1 MYRFISLKS
10 LKDVNKAYLARYK
23 KKESFNKKFAE
34 AVDECPEIAG
44 LLPPGTKGIDLL
56 TYDFSRLVDLYYDYN
71 KTLNDLHDDA
81 RVKEINDKFKAIFNY
96 DSHREK
102 IRRFLSDPN
111 NGFEIHNCVYC
122 DLNKVEGYTR
132 ANGNRNFEFHSDH
145 VLDKGSCPLVALS
158 IHNFV
163 PSCPTCNEPPLKG
176 VKPLG
181 KTKAD
186 TLKISPKSSTNKF
199 ESDVKFILNIT
210 NKTIP
215 DLELFKTND
224 GWEID
229 FSYKDGVYQQTVS
242 MFDLK
247 ERYNAEK
254 GYFKALDRAELAGNS
269 DHYPFAQRTVPCIFF
284 MNEGGDAFKYYHT
297 VYDTWENSIFS
308 NYEPIFNII
317 KDFIERY

>member
-1 MYRFISLKS
+1 MYRFISSKS
-10 LKDVNKAYLARYK
+10 LRDVNKAYLALYRNK
-23 KKESFNKKFAE
+23 KSFNKKFSDSVMA
-34 AVDECPEIAG
+34 CPEIAG
-44 LLPPGTKGIDLL
+44 LFSPGTKGMDLL
-56 TYDFSRLVDLYYDYN
+56 TYDFSHLVELYYNYK
-71 KTLNDLHDDA
+71 KTLNDLHNNA

-122 DLNKVEGYTR
+122 DLNKVKGYTR
-132 ANGNRNFEFHSDH
+132 ADGKRNLEFHADH
-145 VLDKGSCPLVALS
+145 VLDKGLCPLVALS

-181 KTKAD
+181 NTKAD
-186 TLKISPKSSTNKF
+186 TLKISPKSATNKF
-199 ESDVKFILNIT
+199 ETEVKFILNIT
-210 NKTIP
+210 DITIP

-229 FSYKDGVYQQTVS
+229 FQYKDNIYMQTVL
-242 MFDLK
+242 MFDLV

-254 GYFKALDRAELAGNS
+254 DYFRTYLHKKRKYDIKLLAETCKCTEEDILEDLFCYKQNKQA
-269 DHYPFAQRTVPCIFF
+269 HIPKEKCRLELLEQV
-284 MNEGGDAFKYYHT
+284 
-297 VYDTWENSIFS
+297 
-308 NYEPIFNII
+308 
-317 KDFIERY
+317 

>member
-1 MYRFISLKS
+1 MYRFISSKS
-10 LKDVNKAYLARYK
+10 LRDVNKAYLALYRNK
-23 KKESFNKKFAE
+23 KSFNKKFSD
-34 AVDECPEIAG
+34 AVMACPEIAG
-44 LLPPGTKGIDLL
+44 LFSPGTKGMDLL
-56 TYDFSRLVDLYYDYN
+56 TYDFSHLVELYYNYK
-71 KTLNDLHDDA
+71 KTLNDLHNNA

-122 DLNKVEGYTR
+122 DLNKVKGYTR
-132 ANGNRNFEFHSDH
+132 ADGKRNLEFHADH
-145 VLDKGSCPLVALS
+145 VLDKGLCPLVALS

-181 KTKAD
+181 NTKAD
-186 TLKISPKSSTNKF
+186 TLKISPKSATNKF
-199 ESDVKFILNIT
+199 ETEVKFILNIT
-210 NKTIP
+210 DITIP

-229 FSYKDGVYQQTVS
+229 FQYKDNIYMQTVL

-254 GYFKALDRAELAGNS
+254 DYFRAYLHKKRKYDIKLLAETCKCTEEDILEDLFCYKQNKQAHIPKEKCRLELLE
-269 DHYPFAQRTVPCIFF
+269 QV
-284 MNEGGDAFKYYHT
+284 
-297 VYDTWENSIFS
+297 
-308 NYEPIFNII
+308 
-317 KDFIERY
+317 

>member
-1 MYRFISLKS
+1 MYRFLSSKS
-10 LKDVNKAYLARYK
+10 LRDVNNAYLALYRNK
-23 KKESFNKKFAE
+23 KSFNKKFSD
-34 AVDECPEIAG
+34 AVMACPEIAG
-44 LLPPGTKGIDLL
+44 LFSLGTKGMDLL
-56 TYDFSRLVDLYYDYN
+56 TYDFSRLVELYYNYK
-71 KTLNDLHDDA
+71 KTLNDLHNNA

-122 DLNKVEGYTR
+122 DLNKVKGYTR
-132 ANGNRNFEFHSDH
+132 ADGKRNLEFHADH
-145 VLDKGSCPLVALS
+145 VLDKGLCPLVALS

-163 PSCPTCNEPPLKG
+163 PSCPTCNESPLKG

-181 KTKAD
+181 NTKAD
-186 TLKISPKSSTNKF
+186 TLKISPKSATNKF
-199 ESDVKFILNIT
+199 ETEVKFILNIT
-210 NKTIP
+210 DITIP

-229 FSYKDGVYQQTVS
+229 FQYKDNIYMQTVL

-254 GYFKALDRAELAGNS
+254 DYFRAYLHKKRKYDIKLLAETCKCTEEDILEDLFCYKQNKQEHIPKEKCRLELLE
-269 DHYPFAQRTVPCIFF
+269 QV
-284 MNEGGDAFKYYHT
+284 
-297 VYDTWENSIFS
+297 
-308 NYEPIFNII
+308 
-317 KDFIERY
+317 

>member
-1 MYRFISLKS
+1 MYRFISSKPIR
-10 LKDVNKAYLARYK
+10 DVNNAYLALYRNK
-23 KKESFNKKFAE
+23 KSFNKKFSD
-34 AVDECPEIAG
+34 AVMACPEIAG
-44 LLPPGTKGIDLL
+44 LFSLGTKGMDLL
-56 TYDFSRLVDLYYDYN
+56 TYDFSRLVELYYNYK
-71 KTLNDLHDDA
+71 KTLNDLHNNA

-122 DLNKVEGYTR
+122 DLNKVKGYTR
-132 ANGNRNFEFHSDH
+132 ADGKRNLEFHADH
-145 VLDKGSCPLVALS
+145 VLDKGLCPLVALS

-163 PSCPTCNEPPLKG
+163 PSCPTCNESPLKG

-181 KTKAD
+181 NTKAD
-186 TLKISPKSSTNKF
+186 TLKISPKSATNKF
-199 ESDVKFILNIT
+199 ETEVKFILNIT
-210 NKTIP
+210 DITIP

-229 FSYKDGVYQQTVS
+229 FQYKDNIYMQTVL

-254 GYFKALDRAELAGNS
+254 DYFRAYLHKKRKYDIKLLAETCKCTEEDILEDLFCYKQNKQEHIPKEKCRLELLE
-269 DHYPFAQRTVPCIFF
+269 QV
-284 MNEGGDAFKYYHT
+284 
-297 VYDTWENSIFS
+297 
-308 NYEPIFNII
+308 
-317 KDFIERY
+317 

>member
-1 MYRFISLKS
+1 MYRFISSKPIR
-10 LKDVNKAYLARYK
+10 DVNNAYLALYRNK
-23 KKESFNKKFAE
+23 KSFNRKFDD
-34 AVDECPEIAG
+34 AVMTCPEIAG
-44 LLPPGTKGIDLL
+44 LFSLGTKGMDLL
-56 TYDFSRLVDLYYDYN
+56 TYDFSRLVELYYNYK
-71 KTLNDLHDDA
+71 KTLNDLHNNA

-122 DLNKVEGYTR
+122 VLNKVEGYTR
-132 ANGNRNFEFHSDH
+132 ADGKRNLEFHADH

-181 KTKAD
+181 NTKAD
-186 TLKISPKSSTNKF
+186 TLKISPKSATNKF
-199 ESDVKFILNIT
+199 ETEVKFILNIT
-210 NKTIP
+210 DITIP

-229 FSYKDGVYQQTVS
+229 FQYKDNIYMQTVL

-254 GYFKALDRAELAGNS
+254 DYFRAYLHKKRKYDIKLLAETCKCTEEDILEDLFCYKQNKQAHIPKEKCRLELLE
-269 DHYPFAQRTVPCIFF
+269 QV
-284 MNEGGDAFKYYHT
+284 
-297 VYDTWENSIFS
+297 
-308 NYEPIFNII
+308 
-317 KDFIERY
+317 

>member
-1 MYRFISLKS
+1 MYRFISSKS
-10 LKDVNKAYLARYK
+10 IKDVNKAYLARYK

-122 DLNKVEGYTR
+122 DLNKVKGYTR
-132 ANGNRNFEFHSDH
+132 RDGERNLEFHADH

-176 VKPLG
+176 VRPLG
-181 KTKAD
+181 NTKAD

-210 NKTIP
+210 DKTIP

-254 GYFKALDRAELAGNS
+254 TYFGEFLHRKKNLDIKE
-269 DHYPFAQRTVPCIFF
+269 YI
-284 MNEGGDAFKYYHT
+284 K
-297 VYDTWENSIFS
+297 NSIYTENEILELMFCYAR
-308 NYEPIFNII
+308 NKQNHTPKE
-317 KDFIERY
+317 KCRLELLEQV

>member
-1 MYRFISLKS
+1 MDINMYRFISSKPIR
-10 LKDVNKAYLARYK
+10 DVNNAYLALYRNK
-23 KKESFNKKFAE
+23 KSFNRKFDD
-34 AVDECPEIAG
+34 AVIMCPEIAG

-56 TYDFSRLVDLYYDYN
+56 TYGFSRLVELFYNYN
-71 KTLNDLHDDA
+71 KALDDLHNEA
-81 RVKEINDKFKAIFNY
+81 RVKEINDLFKAIFNY

-122 DLNKVEGYTR
+122 DLNKVKGYIRTD
-132 ANGNRNFEFHSDH
+132 GKRNLEFHADH

-163 PSCPTCNEPPLKG
+163 PSCPTCNESPLKG

-181 KTKAD
+181 NTKAD
-186 TLKISPKSSTNKF
+186 TLKISPKSATNKF
-199 ESDVKFILNIT
+199 DKDVKFILNIT
-210 NKTIP
+210 DTTIP

-254 GYFKALDRAELAGNS
+254 GYFGEYLQKKR
-269 DHYPFAQRTVPCIFF
+269 
-284 MNEGGDAFKYYHT
+284 
-297 VYDTWENSIFS
+297 
-308 NYEPIFNII
+308 IFNI
-317 KDFIERY
+317 KELAERYKCTDGEILEVLFCYERNKQEHTPKEKCRLELLAQV

>member
-1 MYRFISLKS
+1 MYRFISSKS
-10 LKDVNKAYLARYK
+10 LRDVNKAYLALYRNK
-23 KKESFNKKFAE
+23 KSFNKKFSD
-34 AVDECPEIAG
+34 AVMACPEIAG
-44 LLPPGTKGIDLL
+44 LFSPGTKGMDLL
-56 TYDFSRLVDLYYDYN
+56 TYDFSHLVELYYNYK
-71 KTLNDLHDDA
+71 KTLNDLHNNA

-132 ANGNRNFEFHSDH
+132 ADGKRNLEFHADH
-145 VLDKGSCPLVALS
+145 VLDKGICPLVALS

-181 KTKAD
+181 NTKAD
-186 TLKISPKSSTNKF
+186 TLKISPKSATNKF
-199 ESDVKFILNIT
+199 ETEVKFILNIT
-210 NKTIP
+210 DITIP

-229 FSYKDGVYQQTVS
+229 FQYKDNIYMQTVL

-254 GYFKALDRAELAGNS
+254 DYFRAYLHKKRKYDIKLLAETCKCTEEDILEDLFCYKQNKQEHIPKEKCRLELLE
-269 DHYPFAQRTVPCIFF
+269 QV
-284 MNEGGDAFKYYHT
+284 
-297 VYDTWENSIFS
+297 
-308 NYEPIFNII
+308 
-317 KDFIERY
+317 

>member
-1 MYRFISLKS
+1 MYRFISSKPIR
-10 LKDVNKAYLARYK
+10 DVNKAYLALYDCDYIN
-23 KKESFNKKFAE
+23 EKFENAII
-34 AVDECPEIAG
+34 DCPELVG
-44 LLPPGTKGIDLL
+44 LFPAGTKGAYLL
-56 TYDFSRLVDLYYDYN
+56 IYSFPKLVELYYGYINIIEGLHNVKRKEYINN
-71 KTLNDLHDDA
+71 KFKSVFNYKSH
-81 RVKEINDKFKAIFNY
+81 RVK
-96 DSHREK
+96 
-102 IRRFLSDPN
+102 IRDFLSDPN

-132 ANGNRNFEFHSDH
+132 ANGNRNFEFHADH

-210 NKTIP
+210 DKTIP

-254 GYFKALDRAELAGNS
+254 TYFGEFLHRKKNLDIKE
-269 DHYPFAQRTVPCIFF
+269 YI
-284 MNEGGDAFKYYHT
+284 
-297 VYDTWENSIFS
+297 ENSIYTEDEILELMFC
-308 NYEPIFNII
+308 YERNKQNHTP
-317 KDFIERY
+317 KEKCRLELLEQV

>member
-1 MYRFISLKS
+1 MYRFISSKPIR
-10 LKDVNKAYLARYK
+10 DVNNAYLALYRNK
-23 KKESFNKKFAE
+23 KSFNRKFDD
-34 AVDECPEIAG
+34 AVIMCPEIAG

-56 TYDFSRLVDLYYDYN
+56 TYGFSRLVELFYNYN
-71 KTLNDLHDDA
+71 KALDDLHNEA
-81 RVKEINDKFKAIFNY
+81 RVKEINDLFKAIFNY

-122 DLNKVEGYTR
+122 DLNKVKGYTR
-132 ANGNRNFEFHSDH
+132 TDGKRNLEFHADH

-163 PSCPTCNEPPLKG
+163 PSCPTCNESPLKG

-181 KTKAD
+181 NTKAD
-186 TLKISPKSSTNKF
+186 TLKISPKSATNKF
-199 ESDVKFILNIT
+199 DKDVKFILNIT
-210 NKTIP
+210 DTTIP

-254 GYFKALDRAELAGNS
+254 GYFGEYLQK
-269 DHYPFAQRTVPCIFF
+269 
-284 MNEGGDAFKYYHT
+284 K
-297 VYDTWENSIFS
+297 ENI
-308 NYEPIFNII
+308 
-317 KDFIERY
+317 

>member
-1 MYRFISLKS
+1 MYRFISSKS
-10 LKDVNKAYLARYK
+10 LRDVNNAYLALYRNK
-23 KKESFNKKFAE
+23 KSFNKKFSD
-34 AVDECPEIAG
+34 AVMACPEIAG
-44 LLPPGTKGIDLL
+44 LFSLGTKGMDLL
-56 TYDFSRLVDLYYDYN
+56 TYDFSRLVELYYNYK
-71 KTLNDLHDDA
+71 KTLNDLHNNA

-122 DLNKVEGYTR
+122 DLNKVKGYTR
-132 ANGNRNFEFHSDH
+132 ADGKRNLEFHADH
-145 VLDKGSCPLVALS
+145 VLDKGLCPLVALS

-181 KTKAD
+181 NTKAD
-186 TLKISPKSSTNKF
+186 TLKISPKSATNKF
-199 ESDVKFILNIT
+199 ETEVKFILNIT
-210 NKTIP
+210 DITIP

-229 FSYKDGVYQQTVS
+229 FQYKDNIYMQTVL

-254 GYFKALDRAELAGNS
+254 DYFRAYLHKKRKYDIKLLAETCKCTEEDILEDLFCYKQNKQEHIPKEKCRLELLE
-269 DHYPFAQRTVPCIFF
+269 QV
-284 MNEGGDAFKYYHT
+284 
-297 VYDTWENSIFS
+297 
-308 NYEPIFNII
+308 
-317 KDFIERY
+317 

>member
-1 MYRFISLKS
+1 MYRFISSKS
-10 LKDVNKAYLARYK
+10 LRDVNNAYLALYRNK
-23 KKESFNKKFAE
+23 KSFNKKFSD
-34 AVDECPEIAG
+34 AVMACPEIAG
-44 LLPPGTKGIDLL
+44 LFSLGTKGMDLL
-56 TYDFSRLVDLYYDYN
+56 TYDFSRLVELYYNYK
-71 KTLNDLHDDA
+71 KTLNDLHNNA

-122 DLNKVEGYTR
+122 DLNKVKGYTR
-132 ANGNRNFEFHSDH
+132 ADGKRNLEFHADH
-145 VLDKGSCPLVALS
+145 VLDKGLCPLVALS

-181 KTKAD
+181 NTKAD
-186 TLKISPKSSTNKF
+186 TLKISPKSATNKF
-199 ESDVKFILNIT
+199 ETEVKFILNIT
-210 NKTIP
+210 DITIP

-229 FSYKDGVYQQTVS
+229 FQYKDNIYMQTVL

-254 GYFKALDRAELAGNS
+254 DYFRTYLHKKRKYDIKLLAETCKCTEEDILEDLFCYKQNKQE
-269 DHYPFAQRTVPCIFF
+269 HIPKEKCRLELLEQV
-284 MNEGGDAFKYYHT
+284 
-297 VYDTWENSIFS
+297 
-308 NYEPIFNII
+308 
-317 KDFIERY
+317 

>member
-1 MYRFISLKS
+1 MYRFISSKPIR
-10 LKDVNKAYLARYK
+10 DVNKAYLALYDCDYIN
-23 KKESFNKKFAE
+23 EKFENAII
-34 AVDECPEIAG
+34 DCPELVG
-44 LLPPGTKGIDLL
+44 LFPARTKGAYLL
-56 TYDFSRLVDLYYDYN
+56 IYSFPKLVELYYGYINIIEGLHNVKRKEYINN
-71 KTLNDLHDDA
+71 KFKSVFNYKSH
-81 RVKEINDKFKAIFNY
+81 RVK
-96 DSHREK
+96 
-102 IRRFLSDPN
+102 IRDFLSDPN

-132 ANGNRNFEFHSDH
+132 ANGNRNFEFHADH

-210 NKTIP
+210 DKTIP

-254 GYFKALDRAELAGNS
+254 TYFGEFLHRKKNLDIKE
-269 DHYPFAQRTVPCIFF
+269 YI
-284 MNEGGDAFKYYHT
+284 K
-297 VYDTWENSIFS
+297 NSIYTENEILELMFC
-308 NYEPIFNII
+308 YERNKQNHTP
-317 KDFIERY
+317 KEKRRLELLEQV

>member
-1 MYRFISLKS
+1 MYRFISSKS
-10 LKDVNKAYLARYK
+10 LRDVNKAYLALYRNK
-23 KKESFNKKFAE
+23 KSFNKKFSD
-34 AVDECPEIAG
+34 AVMACPEIAG
-44 LLPPGTKGIDLL
+44 LFSPGTKGMDLL
-56 TYDFSRLVDLYYDYN
+56 TYDFSRLVELYYNYK
-71 KTLNDLHDDA
+71 KTLNDLHNNA

-122 DLNKVEGYTR
+122 DLNKVKGYTR
-132 ANGNRNFEFHSDH
+132 ADGKRNLEFHADH
-145 VLDKGSCPLVALS
+145 VLDKGLCPLVALS

-181 KTKAD
+181 NTKAD
-186 TLKISPKSSTNKF
+186 TLKISPKSATNKF
-199 ESDVKFILNIT
+199 ETEVKFILNIT
-210 NKTIP
+210 DITIP

-229 FSYKDGVYQQTVS
+229 FQYKDNIYMQTVL

-254 GYFKALDRAELAGNS
+254 DYFRAYLHKKRKYDIKLLAETCKCTEEDILEDLFCYKQNKQEHIPKEKCRLELLE
-269 DHYPFAQRTVPCIFF
+269 QV
-284 MNEGGDAFKYYHT
+284 
-297 VYDTWENSIFS
+297 
-308 NYEPIFNII
+308 
-317 KDFIERY
+317 